1 MVGRIAHKELLET
14 LRDGRFRLLAAVVVV
29 LSVTSLAA
37 GWMHYR
43 DVQRQHVE
51 AQQATRGQ
59 WLNQTKK
66 TPHAAAHYGVYAF
79 KPKSRLSMVDTGI
92 DPYVGVAAWL
102 EAHKQ
107 NEFAY
112 RPAQD
117 RTAVQRFGEL
127 SGADA
132 FLVLLP
138 LFVVMVAFSAFSG
151 ERENGTLR
159 QLLSLGVR
167 PRDLLA
173 GKALGLA
180 GALGLVV
187 VPATVVGVVCL
198 ALTSE
203 FGSPA
208 QDASRAALMAVVY
221 LVYLVIVGAVSLGVS
236 ARASSSRVA
245 LIALLAFWF
254 ANSLIATRVASDVAA
269 ALHPTP
275 SAAAFRQAMEKELSD
290 PQEMQRRLDQRRA
303 ELLRRYGASSMDA
316 VPVNFS
322 GISLQEGENHGNEV
336 FDRHYGRLFDQYERQ
351 QRVYSVVGFA
361 APLLP
366 VRTLSMALAG
376 TDFAHH
382 REFVRSAEVY
392 RRSIQ
397 RVMNDDIA
405 SHVTAPGVVY
415 TAGTELWSRVP
426 EFQYESPEAGW
437 ALSHQVP
444 SLLAMA
450 AWLVLACWFAVR
462 SANGLRVEQS

>member
-1 MVGRIAHKELLET
+1 MVGRIARKELLET
-14 LRDGRFRLLAAVVVV
+14 FRDGRFRLLAAVVIV
-29 LSVTSLAA
+29 LSVTSLTA
-37 GWMHYR
+37 GWTHYR
-43 DVQRQHVE
+43 DVQRQHVQ

-59 WLNQTKK
+59 WLNQPKK
-66 TPHAAAHYGVYAF
+66 TPHSAAHYGVYAF

-117 RTAVQRFGEL
+117 RTAAQRFGDL
-127 SGADA
+127 SAADA

-138 LFVVMVAFSAFSG
+138 LFVVMIAFSSFSG
-151 ERENGTLR
+151 ERELGTLR

-167 PRDLLA
+167 PRDLLM
-173 GKALGLA
+173 GKAIGLA

-208 QDASRAALMAVVY
+208 QDASRAALLAVMFLGY
-221 LVYLVIVGAVSLGVS
+221 LVVVGAVSLGVS

-245 LIALLAFWF
+245 LVGLLAFWF

-269 ALHPTP
+269 TLYPTP
-275 SAAAFRQAMEKELSD
+275 SAAAFRQAMEKDLSD
-290 PQEMQRRLDQRRA
+290 EPEMQRRLDQRRA
-303 ELLRRYGASSMDA
+303 ELMRQYGATSMDA

-351 QRVYSVVGFA
+351 QRVYSLAGFA

-382 REFVRSAEVY
+382 RDFVRSAE
-392 RRSIQ
+392 
-397 RVMNDDIA
+397 
-405 SHVTAPGVVY
+405 
-415 TAGTELWSRVP
+415 E
-426 EFQYESPEAGW
+426 
-437 ALSHQVP
+437 
-444 SLLAMA
+444 
-450 AWLVLACWFAVR
+450 
-462 SANGLRVEQS
+462 